1 MKEEMMRKEGVKMPP
16 RKGYRMLGF
25 YADKDFITQIDGFGG
40 VLAGA
45 GFTSFGK
52 GSRKTPSRSDI
63 ARLAAA
69 FVIEEVPLARFVAFC
84 KRKRAEERGEKDLQL
99 KLIEDT

>member
-1 MKEEMMRKEGVKMPP
+1 MPP

>member
-1 MKEEMMRKEGVKMPP
+1 MVKRGLKMPP
-16 RKGYRMLGF
+16 RKGYKMLGF
-25 YADKDFITQIDGFGG
+25 YADEDFISQTDGFGE

-52 GSRKTPSRSDI
+52 RSRKTPSRSDI
-63 ARLAAA
+63 VRLAAA

-84 KRKRAEERGEKDLQL
+84 KRKRAEERGETDPQL